1 MKIFGSSRGARRG
14 RGIIGDRPRYH
25 RLQTCSGEVHR
36 TMVVAVIAMRVMKA
50 PVDQIIDMIAVRY
63 GFMPAAR
70 TVYMARLMVAAARR
84 TLIRI
89 FRADFDP
96 VLVDM
101 IAVRMMQMAVV
112 EIVDVVAMLDCRVA
126 ASRTMLMFM
135 LGVMRL
141 IAGAHT
147 YLLCSSGQARKT

>member
-36 TMVVAVIAMRVMKA
+36 AMVVAVIAMRVMKA
-50 PVDQIIDMIAVRY
+50 PVDQIIDMIAVR
-63 GFMPAAR
+63 
-70 TVYMARLMVAAARR
+70 
-84 TLIRI
+84 
-89 FRADFDP
+89 
-96 VLVDM
+96 
-101 IAVRMMQMAVV
+101 MMQMAVV
-112 EIVDVVAMLDCRVA
+112 EIVDVVAMPDCRVA